1 MEPDVVIAVGMARTK
16 IQTNAELAKRI
27 GLVRQ
32 TLSHKRKY
40 PSTFTGGE
48 ISSMARILNWSNDDI
63 SDFIRGI

>member
-1 MEPDVVIAVGMARTK
+1 MEPDVVIAVGMAKNK
-16 IQTNAELAKRI
+16 IETNKELAKRI

-48 ISSMARILNWSNDDI
+48 IASLAKTLNWSNEDI
-63 SDFIRGI
+63 SNFIRGI